1 MSNFTTLTPL
11 VQGVPGTAPRI
22 YSAVTPDTLVTITT
36 VGYLNDLGDKVK
48 ANDAFRINY
57 LDTSTQPPGEVS
69 TPGEFIAVF
78 SSPNMSLVATNIG
91 FGAPVFNDI
100 ISDSATGQETSI
112 DGQVD
117 ESITTLTTSALRVGV
132 RGAVNLVGGSSAL
145 INGVRG
151 HVTATGIL
159 TSGMTIAGLEA
170 VIDLASA
177 TNNGATIFSVLGNW
191 DSGST
196 VDTDLSKSRGIGFIN
211 SSTDLINAQFYAF
224 GDAVNAI
231 ELDATATPSYY
242 LAAGTGAGSA
252 GNSTHCAAQQVLKIS
267 VKGATVYVPIFTQN
281 T

>member
-1 MSNFTTLTPL
+1 MSNFQTMTPM
-11 VQGVPGTAPRI
+11 VQGVPGTAPRVFAASTI
-22 YSAVTPDTLVTITT
+22 DSLVTITAS
-36 VGYLNDLGDKVK
+36 GYLNDLGDRVK
-48 ANDAFRINY
+48 ANDVFWINY
-57 LDTSTQPPGEVS
+57 ADTSTQPLGESS
-69 TPGEFIAVF
+69 TLGQFRAVL
-78 SSPNMSLVATNIG
+78 SSSNLNLVAINIG
-91 FGAPVFNDI
+91 LGAQVFNDI
-100 ISDSATGQETSI
+100 ISDIATGQEVSI

-132 RGAVNLVGGSSAL
+132 RGAVNLIGGSSAL
-145 INGVRG
+145 VNGVRG
-151 HVTATGIL
+151 HVTATGVL
-159 TSGMTIAGLEA
+159 TSGVTMAGLEA
-170 VIDLASA
+170 VIDLANA

-242 LAAGTGAGSA
+242 VAAGTGSGSA
-252 GNSTHCAAQQVLKIS
+252 GNTTHCAAQQVLKIS
-267 VKGATVYVPIFTQN
+267 VKGAAVYIPIFTQN